1 MTRVETGCK
10 LQIPSYFL
18 FEKAR
23 GKASNKGINK
33 RQGCNLQLWNVAR
46 ILGIGEGFGKKGT

>member
-1 MTRVETGCK
+1 M
-10 LQIPSYFL
+10 